1 MAAIGRAAALLR
13 TGRRGPAA
21 DACRQVIR
29 TLRGGGH
36 VAEVWTTVRL
46 AAELLADLDDPEP
59 AATLLAAADAD
70 PLAPTIL
77 ADERARQ
84 RRVRDRIARRLPT
97 DRLAAATRRGTTLGR
112 SAAADLALAR
122 LDAHRPSS
130 RPATR
135 QQPGSNPPSPRWTHD
150 HHNHDHPHNRDRA
163 RRDGARGH
171 GRREPRQGLRRAA
184 AHRLRRRRSTA
195 MTVLGD
201 RLGLYTAMTDA
212 GPLTAAG
219 LAAATGLHERLVAEW
234 LASQTVSGYVRHDPQ
249 AGTFECRPSTPS
261 RCPWSTRP
269 PTQSAP
275 RRSSPPST
283 SPSRS
288 SSGCSGPRPIYD
300 YDELPPSLFE
310 GVERFFRTAY
320 THELA
325 TTWFPAVD
333 GLVPRL
339 EAGAR
344 VADVGCGHG
353 LSTLQIASRW
363 PAGTVTGFDLHRPS
377 VVMARAKAVEARV
390 GNVAFHVADAA
401 DIGPGPFDVVVF
413 SDSLHDMGDPPAA
426 LARAREVLVDG
437 GTVVVIEPW
446 SVDGLTDGIG
456 NPSIRIDYAISTSV
470 CTPTAL
476 AQHGGHAIGT
486 QGGPTLRLKLLADAG
501 FRDPVL
507 ATDTG
512 ANLVLAATR

>member
-1 MAAIGRAAALLR
+1 MTPTSTTATE
-13 TGRRGPAA
+13 TGSA
-21 DACRQVIR
+21 
-29 TLRGGGH
+29 
-36 VAEVWTTVRL
+36 
-46 AAELLADLDDPEP
+46 
-59 AATLLAAADAD
+59 
-70 PLAPTIL
+70 
-77 ADERARQ
+77 
-84 RRVRDRIARRLPT
+84 RRVPADQVDESRVEAFVEQLLT
-97 DRLAAATRRGTTLGR
+97 DFAGAA
-112 SAAADLALAR
+112 
-122 LDAHRPSS
+122 
-130 RPATR
+130 
-135 QQPGSNPPSPRWTHD
+135 
-150 HHNHDHPHNRDRA
+150 
-163 RRDGARGH
+163 
-171 GRREPRQGLRRAA
+171 
-184 AHRLRRRRSTA
+184 STA
-195 MTVLGD
+195 MTVVGD
-201 RLGLYTAMTDA
+201 RLGLYAAMTGA

-219 LAAATGLHERLVAEW
+219 LARATGLHERLVAEW

-249 AGTFECRPSTPS
+249 AGSFEL
-261 RCPWSTRP
+261 P
-269 PTQSAP
+269 PEHALALSVIDSPAYVISAAEIITAQYLTLTQLERVFRGEADL
-275 RRSSPPST
+275 
-283 SPSRS
+283 
-288 SSGCSGPRPIYD
+288 D
-300 YDELPPSLFE
+300 YDELPTSLFE

-325 TTWFPAVD
+325 STWFPAVD

-390 GNVAFHVADAA
+390 GNVAFHVADAT

-437 GTVVVIEPW
+437 GSVVVVEPW
-446 SVDGLTDGIG
+446 SVDGLADGIG

-486 QGGPTLRLKLLADAG
+486 QGGPSLRLKLLADAG
-501 FRDPVL
+501 FHDPVL
-507 ATDTG
+507 AADTG
-512 ANLVLAATR
+512 TNLVLAATR

>member
-1 MAAIGRAAALLR
+1 M
-13 TGRRGPAA
+13 TTTTTTTSTTETTPA
-21 DACRQVIR
+21 
-29 TLRGGGH
+29 G
-36 VAEVWTTVRL
+36 TVREGTL
-46 AAELLADLDDPEP
+46 DESRVEAFVEQLLTDFAGAA
-59 AATLLAAADAD
+59 
-70 PLAPTIL
+70 
-77 ADERARQ
+77 
-84 RRVRDRIARRLPT
+84 
-97 DRLAAATRRGTTLGR
+97 
-112 SAAADLALAR
+112 
-122 LDAHRPSS
+122 
-130 RPATR
+130 
-135 QQPGSNPPSPRWTHD
+135 
-150 HHNHDHPHNRDRA
+150 
-163 RRDGARGH
+163 
-171 GRREPRQGLRRAA
+171 
-184 AHRLRRRRSTA
+184 STA

-212 GPLTAAG
+212 GPLTAAE
-219 LAAATGLHERLVAEW
+219 LASATGLHERLVAEW
-234 LASQTVSGYVRHDPQ
+234 LASQTVSGYVRHDPE
-249 AGTFECRPSTPS
+249 AGTFELAPEHALALSVIDSPAYVISAAEIITAQYL
-261 RCPWSTRP
+261 TL
-269 PTQSAP
+269 TQLEQVFRGEADL
-275 RRSSPPST
+275 
-283 SPSRS
+283 
-288 SSGCSGPRPIYD
+288 D

-353 LSTLQIASRW
+353 QSTLHIASQW
-363 PAGTVTGFDLHRPS
+363 PASTVTGFDLHRPS
-377 VVMARAKAVEARV
+377 VLIARAKAVEARAE
-390 GNVAFHVADAA
+390 NVAFHVADAA

-437 GTVVVIEPW
+437 GTVVVVEPW

-476 AQHGGHAIGT
+476 AQHGGHAVGT
-486 QGGPTLRLKLLADAG
+486 QGGPTLRLRLLADAG

-507 ATDTG
+507 AADTG